1 MSERIEKVKPINLDK
16 LPAESGNRDSKPQ
29 NDFREK
35 LQKAIEERRKRM
47 AKAK

>member
-1 MSERIEKVKPINLDK
+1 MSEKIGKVQPISLDK
-16 LPAESGNRDSKPQ
+16 LPAESRNRDSKPQ
-29 NDFREK
+29 KDFQEK